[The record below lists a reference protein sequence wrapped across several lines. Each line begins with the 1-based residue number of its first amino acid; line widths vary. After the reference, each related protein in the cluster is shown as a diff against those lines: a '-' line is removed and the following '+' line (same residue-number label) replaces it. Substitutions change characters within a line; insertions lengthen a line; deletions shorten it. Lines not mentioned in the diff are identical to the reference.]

1 MSDCVVFCEPS
12 TDTIHRSKL
21 TVRYQLAEN
30 VKALRTFVPF
40 VVIDNCISIS
50 YVFSMIFFQVDFNF
64 DLEVCRKLPNYT
76 VSFAVFRAIHNV
88 LGMNIAGTQADY
100 FSQLKIQW
108 LT

>member
-64 DLEVCRKLPNYT
+64 DLE
-76 VSFAVFRAIHNV
+76 IHNV